1 LEPAAKRTKIEEPQM
16 NIHPTMMVPPAPPA
30 PPATAIP
37 GLPPPPMPPQFDPNA
52 SAAIPPPPQQPTILS
67 EDDFIATLDNPNEIY
82 FCVLIPHDPSNSNW
96 NFHGQTIDVTLTAK
110 SKIKD
115 VKELLKGQLGGMP
128 MNKMQLRHPASGFM
142 NKDGLSLAHYN
153 VGPGMTIDLV
163 PKTRGGRK

>member
-1 LEPAAKRTKIEEPQM
+1 
-16 NIHPTMMVPPAPPA
+16 
-30 PPATAIP
+30 
-37 GLPPPPMPPQFDPNA
+37 MPPQFDPNA
-52 SAAIPPPPQQPTILS
+52 SAAIPPPPQQPTILP

-142 NKDGLSLAHYN
+142 NKDALSLAHYN